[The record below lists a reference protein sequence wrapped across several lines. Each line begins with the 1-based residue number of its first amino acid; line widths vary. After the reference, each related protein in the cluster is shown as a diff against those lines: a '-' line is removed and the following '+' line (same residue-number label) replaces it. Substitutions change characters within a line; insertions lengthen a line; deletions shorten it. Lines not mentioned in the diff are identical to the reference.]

1 MSIEKRL
8 QALEKR
14 QGGGPVLIY
23 KSPDETEEEVLAHYK
38 VEHGENPQGVVIF
51 MGPLDWEI

>member
-14 QGGGPVLIY
+14 QGGGPVLVY
-23 KSPDETEEEVLAHYK
+23 KPPDETEEKVLARYLE
-38 VEHGENPQGVVIF
+38 EHSDKPQAVIF
-51 MGPLDWEI
+51 VDPLDWEI